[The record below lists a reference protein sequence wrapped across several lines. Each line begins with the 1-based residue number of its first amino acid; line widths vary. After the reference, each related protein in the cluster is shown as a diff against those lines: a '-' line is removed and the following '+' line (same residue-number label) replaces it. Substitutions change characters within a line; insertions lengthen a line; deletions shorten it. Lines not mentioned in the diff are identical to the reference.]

1 MSGQFNSMLPHGTTG
16 AAGMAFGDPT
26 AAANA
31 FHAQQLALMQANA
44 GNNQSFGNPVYT
56 GPAMPAPVPFGQA
69 TPAFAAAN
77 GHFGQNFQVS
87 AAGPSGHAQGAQT
100 VASLSLRNAQ
110 QQPVFQPVAGAE
122 LNYAAPPL
130 VLVQAPPAAHG
141 FGHFAPAPFGAH
153 APYGGLGAPAQP
165 AMSGLGHD
173 MGAAQPQAAPG
184 HVVPG
189 GMPAQHAPAQPG
201 PSALRAPS
209 PMVLDASEDSSPED
223 GADGETEDNR
233 PVVLTRGAMR
243 AMVTELVQQRKGS
256 QASASQLRF
265 PQIQA
270 WTAARARTEDAS
282 VFLSDF
288 NRAAALAGNDT
299 QALIDF
305 FRSHLDAQ
313 TRKTLDEV
321 CDSHRARGQVV
332 TWEFAK
338 EQLML
343 FTGAKYKHTQRD
355 ARRDLVA
362 G

>member
-130 VLVQAPPAAHG
+130 VLVPFRPCPVRRSRALRWFGCASTAGDVWPRPRHGCGSTAGCPRSRRAGWHASPARPGPAWPVSAPCAQ
-141 FGHFAPAPFGAH
+141 
-153 APYGGLGAPAQP
+153 PYGAGRIGGL
-165 AMSGLGHD
+165 L
-173 MGAAQPQAAPG
+173 
-184 HVVPG
+184 PG
-189 GMPAQHAPAQPG
+189 GRCG
-201 PSALRAPS
+201 
-209 PMVLDASEDSSPED
+209 
-223 GADGETEDNR
+223 
-233 PVVLTRGAMR
+233 
-243 AMVTELVQQRKGS
+243 
-256 QASASQLRF
+256 
-265 PQIQA
+265 
-270 WTAARARTEDAS
+270 
-282 VFLSDF
+282 
-288 NRAAALAGNDT
+288 
-299 QALIDF
+299 
-305 FRSHLDAQ
+305 
-313 TRKTLDEV
+313 
-321 CDSHRARGQVV
+321 
-332 TWEFAK
+332 
-338 EQLML
+338 
-343 FTGAKYKHTQRD
+343 
-355 ARRDLVA
+355 RRD
-362 G
+362 